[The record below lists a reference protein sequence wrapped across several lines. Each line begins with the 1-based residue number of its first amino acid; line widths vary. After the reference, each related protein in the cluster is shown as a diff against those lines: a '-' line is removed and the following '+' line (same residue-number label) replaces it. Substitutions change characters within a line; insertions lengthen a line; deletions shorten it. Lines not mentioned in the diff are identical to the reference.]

1 MSYSIVRVSKVK
13 GGVNTAGIQKHVQR
27 ENKNY
32 NNEDI
37 DHEKT
42 AENYDLIHG
51 QKKQDYKELI
61 ENRIAEGYTGKRKIR
76 SDAIKHIDGVI
87 TSDQDFF
94 KGMDPNEVNRFF
106 QDSKEF
112 LEQEYG
118 KENMIYATVHLDEAT
133 PHMHFGVVP
142 LTKDGRLSAKEV
154 VGNKQALTKFQDR
167 FNEFVNERGYQLER
181 GESKLVTGKKHET
194 IEKFK
199 DSTSYH
205 KTIAKRAEQQA
216 LEQEKKVEELADILE
231 PKKVKFSHFEKE
243 KEVTQK
249 MFGKSEVVEKETGNV
264 VLSKAQYKKLAE
276 QVSAAHAVVRHYK
289 KLTKTDLYQENLQLK
304 KDLVREEQDY
314 ERLTQE
320 INPLIVENDKLKRE
334 NATLKQRVSDL
345 QANISVLYKQTK
357 EIFKDKFKAFR
368 ERIQGDL
375 GNRGIDNHFE
385 NEHKKD
391 LQKKRAR
398 NQGLER

>member
-1 MSYSIVRVSKVK
+1 MSYSIVRVAKVK

-42 AENYDLIHG
+42 A
-51 QKKQDYKELI
+51 
-61 ENRIAEGYTGKRKIR
+61 
-76 SDAIKHIDGVI
+76 
-87 TSDQDFF
+87 
-94 KGMDPNEVNRFF
+94 
-106 QDSKEF
+106 KEF
-112 LEQEYG
+112 FRDSQKRIEKDLEKEYG
-118 KENMIYATVHLDEAT
+118 KENLLYATVHHDEAT

-167 FNEFVNERGYQLER
+167 FNEFVNEWGYQLER
-181 GESKLVTGKKHET
+181 GESKLTTGKKHET
-194 IEKFK
+194 IEQYK

-205 KTIAKRAEQQA
+205 KSIAKRAERQA
-216 LEQEKKVEELADILE
+216 LEQEKRVEDLANILE
-231 PKKVKFSHFEKE
+231 PKKVKYSHFEK
-243 KEVTQK
+243 KTEVVQK
-249 MFGKSEVVEKETGNV
+249 MFGKSEVAEKETGNV
-264 VLSKAQYKKLAE
+264 VLSKEQYKKLAE

-320 INPLIVENDKLKRE
+320 INPLIVENDKLKKE

-345 QANISVLYKQTK
+345 QANISVLYHHTK
-357 EIFKDKFKAFR
+357 IIFKDKFRDFR
-368 ERIQGDL
+368 ERINGSMKKQGL
-375 GNRGIDNHFE
+375 DNQFE
-385 NEHKKD
+385 QEHKK
-391 LQKKRAR
+391 RTRSR